1 MQCDA
6 IRRHTRCK
14 SVVLNIFYI
23 SYPFHQT
30 RLPGLP
36 PMHSTVLISLK
47 YEINQLSQFTMIY
60 KNLHLLQIV
69 VQ

>member
-1 MQCDA
+1 
-6 IRRHTRCK
+6 
-14 SVVLNIFYI
+14 
-23 SYPFHQT
+23 
-30 RLPGLP
+30 
-36 PMHSTVLISLK
+36 MHSTVLISLK